1 MKAMVLDRFGKH
13 EPLRLLDRPMPE
25 LGDQD
30 VLVAVH
36 AASVNP
42 LDFKIRDGKVRLV
55 LPYRTPLVL
64 GNDFAG
70 VVERVGPKVTRF
82 KAGDEVYG
90 RPSKERSGTFAEFVA
105 IREDELALKPRAA
118 TMDEAAGL
126 PLAGLTAWQALTEE
140 LGLHSGQRIII
151 HAGAGGVGSLAIQLA
166 KHLGAYVA
174 STAREPNHELIY
186 SLGADVV
193 VDYRKFPIEKVFQ
206 DYDAVF
212 DTIGGDTLLRSFR
225 TLKQRGGKIVSVS
238 GMPDRNYAMRT
249 RQSLLKTALFALVSR
264 NIAAAA
270 KAANAEYR
278 FFFMHPSG
286 EQLAHLARL
295 VDQGIVKP
303 LVDRIYPLQEANEA
317 LEYVETGRARGKVIL
332 HVQDV
337 L

>member
-1 MKAMVLDRFGKH
+1 MKAMVLERFGRD
-13 EPLRLLDRPMPE
+13 EPLRLQDRPMPQV
-25 LGDQD
+25 GGSD

-42 LDFKIRDGKVRLV
+42 LDFKIRDGQVRFV
-55 LPYRTPLVL
+55 LPYRPPLVL

-70 VVERVGPKVTRF
+70 VVLEVGPNVTRF
-82 KAGDEVYG
+82 KPGDEVYG
-90 RPSKERSGTFAEFVA
+90 RPSKERSGTFAEFVS
-105 IREDELALKPRAA
+105 IREDELALKPRRI
-118 TMDEAAGL
+118 TMNEAAGL

-140 LGLHSGQRIII
+140 LGLEAGRRILI

-174 STAREPNHELIY
+174 STAREPNHELVY

-193 VDYRKFPIEKVFQ
+193 VDYRKFQIDKVFQ

-212 DTIGGDTLLRSFR
+212 DTIGGETLLRSFR
-225 TLKQRGGKIVSVS
+225 TLKPHGGKIVSVS
-238 GMPDRNYAMRT
+238 GMPDRGYAQRT
-249 RQSLLKTALFALVSR
+249 KLGLFKTLLFGLISR
-264 NIAAAA
+264 SIKQAA

-278 FFFMHPSG
+278 FMFMHPSG
-286 EQLAHLARL
+286 EQLAYLAEL
-295 VDQGIVKP
+295 VDQDVVKP

-317 LEYVETGRARGKVIL
+317 LAYVETGRARGKVIVR
-332 HVQDV
+332 VQDM